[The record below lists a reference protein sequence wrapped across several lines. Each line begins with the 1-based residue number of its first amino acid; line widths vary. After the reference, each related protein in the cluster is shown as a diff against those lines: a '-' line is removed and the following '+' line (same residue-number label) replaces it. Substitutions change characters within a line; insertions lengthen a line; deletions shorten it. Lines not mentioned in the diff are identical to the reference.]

1 MSSQECD
8 SGGSMTYDSVVTVE
22 SERAAGVRYIVAK
35 VSFER
40 RLELMRHVRELARRL
55 EFLEAGHEPADKM
68 DAALLRAEVD
78 RIWLMWGLREVRGLE
93 LDGEP
98 ATPESL
104 AKAGPEDLFR
114 EALAAV
120 QAQTGLTAAE
130 RKN

>member
-1 MSSQECD
+1 MRYGE
-8 SGGSMTYDSVVTVE
+8 GMTYDSVMTIR
-22 SERAAGVRYIVAK
+22 SERAAGVSYTVAK

-40 RLELMRHVRELARRL
+40 RLDLMRRVRELAKRL
-55 EFLEAGHEPADKM
+55 EFLEAGQEPAEKM

-78 RIWLMWGLREVRGLE
+78 RTWLLWGLREVTGLAV
-93 LDGEP
+93 DGRP

-104 AKAGPEDLFR
+104 VEAGPEDLFR

-120 QAQTGLTAAE
+120 QSQTGLTASE